1 MMYYIINIITMF
13 QVIKLVF
20 SKLKEI
26 LKSKNRKKIDKT
38 IFPRDEI
45 IFRNRFDKKL
55 QKLFTHY
62 HYPNENLY
70 VIKKYKNI

>member
-1 MMYYIINIITMF
+1 MMHYIINIITMF

-20 SKLKEI
+20 LKLKEVI
-26 LKSKNRKKIDKT
+26 QSKNRKKIDKNV
-38 IFPRDEI
+38 FPRDEI
-45 IFRNRFDKKL
+45 IFRDRFDIQM

-62 HYPNENLY
+62 HYPTEKIY